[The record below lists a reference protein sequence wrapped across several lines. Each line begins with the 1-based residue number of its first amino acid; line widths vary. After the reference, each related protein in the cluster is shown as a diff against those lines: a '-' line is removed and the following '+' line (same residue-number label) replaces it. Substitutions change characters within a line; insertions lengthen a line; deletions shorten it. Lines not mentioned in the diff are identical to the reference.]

1 MERYSLR
8 TNITSQLTNFLKL
21 TTIVNL
27 NQNNYT
33 NSTVGGDVGNLRDQG
48 AGALFGA
55 IFYPSY
61 LPVYDAE
68 GQYNVFSRTPN
79 PVSMQDINDKSEQNG
94 YYMNFS
100 LDVDIIK
107 NMLSA
112 KVLYG
117 LNKEN
122 TSRDSYIPSDIYY
135 ALQRK
140 SRGNLGYGKRQQSTL
155 EGTLTFQT

>member
-100 LDVDIIK
+100 LAETPMRLRSI
-107 NMLSA
+107 NTQ
-112 KVLYG
+112 KVLGASTFSLRMY
-117 LNKEN
+117 LLLE
-122 TSRDSYIPSDIYY
+122 SV
-135 ALQRK
+135 
-140 SRGNLGYGKRQQSTL
+140 LGCVCGFL
-155 EGTLTFQT
+155 L